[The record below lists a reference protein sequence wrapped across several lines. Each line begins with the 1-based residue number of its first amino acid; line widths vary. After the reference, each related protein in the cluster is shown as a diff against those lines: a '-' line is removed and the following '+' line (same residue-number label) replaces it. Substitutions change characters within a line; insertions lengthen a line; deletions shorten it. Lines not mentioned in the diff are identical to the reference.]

1 MSDDNVMY
9 DSPVEFMAEAA
20 NSDGCMAQS
29 VIPIAEGGYA
39 CRCSCGQWAITASSR
54 DEGLRLARAHTDAT
68 GY

>member
-29 VIPIAEGGYA
+29 VLPMDGGGYA
-39 CRCSCGQWAITASSR
+39 CQCSCGQWKVMASSR
-54 DEGLRLARAHTDAT
+54 EEGLRLARAHTDST

>member
-1 MSDDNVMY
+1 MSDNVMY

-29 VIPIAEGGYA
+29 VIPQAEGDYA
-39 CRCSCGQWAITASSR
+39 CQCSCGRWTVRAGSR
-54 DEGLRLARAHTDAT
+54 DEGLRLARAHTDAM